1 MDEQGVTEL
10 SEAAQTKPTVPLW
23 PLWLCVHLAIVYGI
37 VHVCTPWLAG
47 WIHGKALPFLQYPTS
62 SSGFQFLFSHL
73 FALSFFPALIA
84 AAANAKFKHRAA
96 EWIWTV
102 PTAILIYKLLTFPSA
117 SSVLAQRASWP
128 AFHHYFG
135 GGFLIPSTN
144 NWKDFWMLVGTSD
157 DTARGLDQLNFTAPF
172 YAGIAYSMATWTVI
186 RTDLSRKLADALKG
200 WEERRFGTPQ
210 AQ

>member
-1 MDEQGVTEL
+1 
-10 SEAAQTKPTVPLW
+10 
-23 PLWLCVHLAIVYGI
+23 
-37 VHVCTPWLAG
+37 
-47 WIHGKALPFLQYPTS
+47 
-62 SSGFQFLFSHL
+62 
-73 FALSFFPALIA
+73 
-84 AAANAKFKHRAA
+84 
-96 EWIWTV
+96 
-102 PTAILIYKLLTFPSA
+102 LIYKLLTFPSA

-186 RTDLSRKLADALKG
+186 RTDLSRKLADALNG